1 MAKIQIKSEKLT
13 PFGGFF
19 RVMEQFD
26 SNKIEGINLIRTNYE
41 EPLPGIRVTPDATE
55 ANRQGVNKTI
65 LSADLAN
72 EYIPVM
78 GGTSS
83 VPLRQLAK
91 ISPDWHKR
99 VCNQTCLHPNMFDC
113 KHIMPEMCCRKAE

>member
-1 MAKIQIKSEKLT
+1 MH
-13 PFGGFF
+13 
-19 RVMEQFD
+19 
-26 SNKIEGINLIRTNYE
+26 KIEGINLIRTNYE

-55 ANRQGVNKTI
+55 ANRLGVNKTI
-65 LSADLAN
+65 LSADLAIHFGDGIPMATLWEGDYPVKMILKSENDSDLAN

-91 ISPDWHKR
+91 ISPDWHDA
-99 VCNQTCLHPNMFDC
+99 VSY
-113 KHIMPEMCCRKAE
+113 AETACVHLYHR